1 MTLLVSSCKNL
12 KAVSFVKFGFGD
24 RFWLETQNKVSVLK
38 NDAVEKD
45 PTIKKDKKEKKKKKS
60 KGKIRKEKAENEK

>member
-1 MTLLVSSCKNL
+1 
-12 KAVSFVKFGFGD
+12 
-24 RFWLETQNKVSVLK
+24 LK